1 MEAETQMTIL
11 ELTEN
16 YLTALKYIK
25 KFTRVNK
32 QKSELQNW

>member
-11 ELTEN
+11 ELTED

-25 KFTRVNK
+25 KFTRENDG
-32 QKSELQNW
+32 LMD